1 MLTDWTL
8 IRRLAHEL
16 EARLRGARAL
26 DAGLLHDGRVA
37 ISLRSRGETLL
48 LVFDPFAS
56 PPLVTLERGQL
67 DTFTE
72 TRFARTLGVA
82 LRDMTLQAVD
92 ARRGDRLLRLRWGA
106 RSRFGVETQLELY
119 AELVPRFG
127 NLVLVKNDRIVAALK
142 EFSPAEHPSR
152 PIAAG
157 LTYALPTPLAGDRLV
172 PKIAID
178 AGVDTRAF
186 LALAESEA
194 ALNQPLYVYRDD
206 GGQLLQAHLIPLSH
220 DVRAR
225 CTREPLLLDLFA
237 ELRDAETKRS
247 QHTGTQR
254 RREAASRRLRQRAA
268 KLHGEL
274 DGLAAKRAQI
284 DGRDRLRH
292 EGEEI
297 FAALHELSGEPR
309 EEAKER
315 AAALFARYKK
325 LGAALAHVEQ
335 RERVVRASI
344 DQCEALQW
352 EVERAADDDLGDVE
366 AAIASLERH
375 GSGVQAAPSRRKR
388 RTPLEYR
395 TRSGSRI
402 MVGRSPSEN
411 AELTFRVARA
421 YDLWFHAQRVP
432 GAHVVLLRDD
442 RSAAPP
448 EDVAAAAALAAL
460 HSKARA
466 SGAVTVDY
474 TARRNVRKQRNA
486 PPGLVWYTQPTTV
499 IARPDEALSLTP
511 FRA

>member
-16 EARLRGARAL
+16 EARLRGSRAL
-26 DAGLLHDGRVA
+26 DAGVLHDGRVA
-37 ISLRSRGETLL
+37 ISLRSHGEAAL

-67 DTFTE
+67 DTLTE
-72 TRFARTLGVA
+72 TRFARALAVA
-82 LRDMTLQAVD
+82 LRGMTLQAVD
-92 ARRGDRLLRLRWGA
+92 ARRGDRLMRLRWGA
-106 RSRFGVETQLELY
+106 RSRFGVGTQIELY

-157 LTYALPTPLAGDRLV
+157 LAYALPQPLAGDRLV
-172 PKIAID
+172 PKLALD
-178 AGVDTRAF
+178 AGADAPAF

-194 ALNQPLYVYRDD
+194 AANQPLYVYRDD
-206 GGQLLQAHLIPLSH
+206 EKLLQAHLIPLPQYA
-220 DVRAR
+220 RAR
-225 CTREPLLLDLFA
+225 CTREPSLLDLFG
-237 ELRDAETKRS
+237 ELRDVQTERS
-247 QHTGTQR
+247 QHAGTQR
-254 RREAASRRLRQRAA
+254 RRDAASRRLRQRAA

-274 DGLAAKRAQI
+274 EGLAAKRAEVE
-284 DGRDRLRH
+284 GRDRLRR

-297 FAALHELSGEPR
+297 FGALHELAGDAR

-315 AAALFARYKK
+315 AAALFVRYKK
-325 LGAALAHVEQ
+325 LGAALAHVEE

-344 DQCEALQW
+344 DQCDELQW

-366 AAIASLERH
+366 AAIASLDRH
-375 GSGVQAAPSRRKR
+375 ASAGVQAAPARRKR
-388 RTPLEYR
+388 RAPLEYR
-395 TRSGSRI
+395 TTSGSRI
-402 MVGRSPSEN
+402 VVGRSPSEN
-411 AELTFRVARA
+411 AEITFRVARA
-421 YDLWFHAQRVP
+421 GDLWFHAQRVP

-448 EDVAAAAALAAL
+448 EDVAAAAALAAF

-466 SGAVTVDY
+466 SGAVAVDY
-474 TARRNVRKQRNA
+474 TARKNVRKQRNA
-486 PPGLVWYTQPTTV
+486 PPGLVWYVQPTTV
-499 IARPDEALSLTP
+499 VARPDDALSLTP